1 MLTAFYFDFSQPACW
16 TSLVYKICMA
26 GLMDTCYQDLR
37 QFIAGTNTIFCSTI
51 FALLFNHGSH
61 SRPSQPNAP
70 NPFGCHTREI
80 LLTPCWTRQ
89 QLPHCPWED
98 DYSICVFGKWDWNYF
113 FQVQLVHFVS
123 QERQYVTKQL
133 KISLSQELERELGDR
148 VLQSVDVH
156 ERLKQLLPRTWPD
169 MWKSLPSA
177 LIRHSPS
184 HWTKQKTFPRDA
196 ILLSP
201 SVLQPIC
208 ECLFQFESQYAVYN
222 PALFAMYIP
231 GLVPD
236 QGLAKER
243 EATQHFFANYS
254 KAFGSRASNKRKY
267 SPLWYLNIY

>member
-1 MLTAFYFDFSQPACW
+1 MKPIRMRVPKKLAVITAQSYSTVEWPQLSSSLYRLLTNPNCAFPADNLYN
-16 TSLVYKICMA
+16 LVYKICMA

-37 QFIAGTNTIFCSTI
+37 QFIADHLNQMRQTLLDATPEKFYLLLAELVSNYRIALEKMTIV
-51 FALLFNHGSH
+51 FAYL
-61 SRPSQPNAP
+61 
-70 NPFGCHTREI
+70 
-80 LLTPCWTRQ
+80 
-89 QLPHCPWED
+89 
-98 DYSICVFGKWDWNYF
+98 
-113 FQVQLVHFVS
+113 
-123 QERQYVTKQL
+123 ERQYVTKQL

-267 SPLWYLNIY
+267 SPL